1 MRREELLFDIE
12 ESIEDL
18 NTSNKNRFIEIY
30 DEITELIE
38 QLDKEGK
45 MELLDSLQESSSIFK
60 EDLIELC
67 R

>member
-1 MRREELLFDIE
+1 MTREELLFY
-12 ESIEDL
+12 IEDLTEEL
-18 NTSNKNRFIEIY
+18 NTSNKNRLIDIY

-38 QLDKEGK
+38 QLDQEGK
-45 MELLDSLQESSSIFK
+45 IELIDSLQYSSSIFK

>member
-1 MRREELLFDIE
+1 MIREELLFDIE
-12 ESIEDL
+12 ELIEDL
-18 NTSNKNRFIEIY
+18 NTSNKNRFIDIY

-38 QLDKEGK
+38 HLDPEGK
-45 MELLDSLQESSSIFK
+45 IELLDSLQESSSIFK

>member
-12 ESIEDL
+12 ELIEDL
-18 NTSNKNRFIEIY
+18 NTSNKNRFIDIY

-38 QLDKEGK
+38 QLDPEGK
-45 MELLDSLQESSSIFK
+45 MELLDSLQESSSTFK